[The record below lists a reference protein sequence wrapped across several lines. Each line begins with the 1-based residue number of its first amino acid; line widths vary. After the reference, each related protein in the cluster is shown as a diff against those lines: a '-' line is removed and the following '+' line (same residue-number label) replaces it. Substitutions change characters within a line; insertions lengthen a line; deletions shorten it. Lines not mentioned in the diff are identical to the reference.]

1 MGRFEQLLIR
11 GGRGTQRQGRN
22 SQETVM
28 QPWNR
33 VLFPHRTHT
42 AVSLSCFADTEIP
55 SRWEKLMINDGVL
68 PTSM

>member
-1 MGRFEQLLIR
+1 MGRFKQVLIR

-28 QPWNR
+28 QPCNR

-42 AVSLSCFADTEIP
+42 AISLSYFADTEIP
-55 SRWEKLMINDGVL
+55 SRWEKFMINDVVL
-68 PTSM
+68 ATSM